1 MPSVIE
7 MYRLS
12 VKKKK
17 NKKVDGDVLG
27 LIRMMYP
34 NIEHEPNTSDMLLN
48 RFSKG
53 DKK

>member
-1 MPSVIE
+1 MASVIE
-7 MYRLS
+7 MFRRS
-12 VKKKK
+12 RKEK
-17 NKKVDGDVLG
+17 NKNIEGDVLG

-34 NIEHEPNTSDMLLN
+34 DIEQDPKASDMLLK